1 MSEEPGAYQTIR
13 ITREGSSEIIQLHRP
28 ERMNAL
34 TLDQFR
40 ELDAELSRADE
51 DDEIRVIILTG
62 TDKAFSTGL
71 DLNEALGAS
80 AVGQTLRY
88 LARYRRINT
97 MIETL
102 SKPVVAAIRGYC
114 LTGGLE
120 VAMACDL
127 RFAAEDAQ
135 FGITSSRI
143 GSVAGMGGTQR
154 LPRLVGPSRAKDLL
168 MTARFIGAPEALE
181 IGLVDR
187 VVPPNRV
194 LDEALAWAALCAERA
209 PLSVWLAKHAVNVGV
224 NVDLASALDLESLL
238 TTLAFG
244 TEDKAEGMRAF
255 LEKRPPHFRGR

>member
-1 MSEEPGAYQTIR
+1 MTYESLKVSRQGPA
-13 ITREGSSEIIQLHRP
+13 EIVELHRP

-34 TLDQFR
+34 SLAQ
-40 ELDAELSRADE
+40 LGELSDELARVDE
-51 DDEIRVIILTG
+51 DGDVRVVILTG
-62 TDKAFSTGL
+62 SGRAFSTGV
-71 DLNEALGAS
+71 DLNEALDATTIGES
-80 AVGQTLRY
+80 LRY
-88 LARYRRINT
+88 LARFRRINT
-97 MIETL
+97 AIETL
-102 SKPVVAAIRGYC
+102 SKPIVAAIRGYC

-120 VAMACDL
+120 LAMACDL
-127 RFAAEDAQ
+127 RFASEDAQ

-168 MTARFIGAPEALE
+168 MTARFIGAREALE

-187 VVPPNRV
+187 VVPAERL

-209 PLSVWLAKHAVNVGV
+209 PLSVWLAKYAVNVGV
-224 NVDLASALDLESLL
+224 NVDLHSALDLEALL

-255 LEKRPPHFRGR
+255 LEKRAPEFRGR